1 MGLGGTAV
9 WAAEREGS
17 LGHSWGECELEERR
31 QLWLRGEVAHSS
43 QFLGPLFAQ
52 FPEAGV
58 MRAGWRKARPREV
71 SDWLRVTP

>member
-1 MGLGGTAV
+1 M

-17 LGHSWGECELEERR
+17 LGHSWGEFGLEERR
-31 QLWLRGEVAHSS
+31 QLRLRGEVAHSS

-58 MRAGWRKARPREV
+58 VRAGWRKARPREV